1 MKKAVIYYRVSD
13 RDQLKGLSLDVQK
26 EKCAKWAKEK
36 GYQVVG
42 VYKDAAKTGTKTVG
56 RDALIGLIN
65 HCKNEKIDIALT
77 IDTDR
82 MARDEFD
89 HFFIRKE
96 LEKVGTPFFSVN
108 QPMIDDSPEGKL
120 LDGMLAS
127 INAFYSRL
135 TGRKVRNSLEKKC
148 EDGHWPGWAPLGYIN
163 VNKGSKEK
171 PHRIVEVDP
180 VKGPLITELFKLYS
194 TGNYSVDALVDLMYD
209 KGLRSKND
217 KRVYRSIMYNTLK
230 NPFYIRLMRY
240 KGKLYKGKHKPLT
253 TPEIFETCQQVTQRH
268 NHNACRRRKY
278 RWLLTGLVYCHDCGS
293 RFYCSHNH
301 GKKMAYYHGSH
312 RKGCREYV
320 PLDELEEKVALE
332 LKKIQFSEEFTQK
345 VIGKAKEL
353 VNQSRKSRETE
364 IKSLRNAV
372 KKLENKRNILEDS
385 LLDQT
390 IDKESFKRK
399 HNEITLRIQNL
410 ENEVATIENQRG
422 FNVDIIT
429 EVLTLTSN
437 IYETYQKANFEAKK
451 HYLSIFFKKI
461 EVYQRE
467 IKKVEYA
474 PLFQHL
480 IEANGVRVTP
490 NLLPR

>member
-1 MKKAVIYYRVSD
+1 
-13 RDQLKGLSLDVQK
+13 
-26 EKCAKWAKEK
+26 
-36 GYQVVG
+36 
-42 VYKDAAKTGTKTVG
+42 
-56 RDALIGLIN
+56 
-65 HCKNEKIDIALT
+65 
-77 IDTDR
+77 
-82 MARDEFD
+82 
-89 HFFIRKE
+89 
-96 LEKVGTPFFSVN
+96 
-108 QPMIDDSPEGKL
+108 
-120 LDGMLAS
+120 
-127 INAFYSRL
+127 
-135 TGRKVRNSLEKKC
+135 
-148 EDGHWPGWAPLGYIN
+148 
-163 VNKGSKEK
+163 
-171 PHRIVEVDP
+171 
-180 VKGPLITELFKLYS
+180 
-194 TGNYSVDALVDLMYD
+194 
-209 KGLRSKND
+209 
-217 KRVYRSIMYNTLK
+217 
-230 NPFYIRLMRY
+230 MRY